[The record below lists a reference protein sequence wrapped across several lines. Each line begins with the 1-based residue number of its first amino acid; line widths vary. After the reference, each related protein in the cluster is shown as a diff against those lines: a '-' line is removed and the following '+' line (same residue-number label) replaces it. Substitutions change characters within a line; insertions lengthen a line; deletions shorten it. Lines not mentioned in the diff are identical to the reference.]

1 MKRKILRC
9 EDSSPI
15 YRQILKE
22 KLQGYKF
29 MPCNKTKR
37 IIKIK

>member
-1 MKRKILRC
+1 MKRRIIRC

-22 KLQGYKF
+22 TLQGYKF
-29 MPCNKTKR
+29 VPCGKTKR